1 MLRHGHRAALRDGPP
16 WRGRPAPPLT
26 PVMIGVRDQ
35 VSTATGRVARTCPAP
50 SRTSRSAGG
59 GHPAGSARATIS
71 CFNFL
76 KILIAMSVSHWSEF
90 STKKEGEPSTG
101 DPAATW
107 AEMAAVVTVTWPS
120 CRTRAGPREASSSL
134 RDTCSE
140 RVTSARGAAGEHVP
154 WDPEPPPPNEAA
166 LTGAQREAGVG
177 GPRDFL
183 QEVGVP
189 VLTTVLLQSRK
200 AAVADH

>member
-16 WRGRPAPPLT
+16 RRGRPAPPLT
-26 PVMIGVRDQ
+26 PMMISVHDQ

-90 STKKEGEPSTG
+90 STRKEGEPSTG

-107 AEMAAVVTVTWPS
+107 PEMAAVVTVTWPS
-120 CRTRAGPREASSSL
+120 CRTRAGRREASSSL

-154 WDPEPPPPNEAA
+154 WDPEPPPPKRGCSDRRSA
-166 LTGAQREAGVG
+166 RSRG
-177 GPRDFL
+177 G
-183 QEVGVP
+183 G
-189 VLTTVLLQSRK
+189 S
-200 AAVADH
+200 